1 MHVPFLLLVQTLRY
15 SLGPSKIFWAL
26 YHEKIG
32 CQSAYLKAFT
42 SWTLLLVSILSDPI
56 PLLISFKQLNIHV
69 GNISLMDQ
77 FEWDLSEP
85 LNSPEEFAL
94 SLCSD
99 LGLGGEFATAIAY
112 SIRGQLNWHSKT
124 YAFSEAPLPSVETA
138 IRSGTDVDNWGPYL
152 ETLTDA
158 EMEKKLRDQDRNTRF
173 VLYCICFF
181 SYSFITNYVSMDWID
196 KYAYFLTISAAA
208 FKMLKKHFY
217 KNFGS
222 LCQNIKENLSY
233 LLEKS
238 NPFAFHWLFVM
249 FSFWIAVLITLVL
262 AWQQSTKCTLFNAI
276 CNFLTYFW
284 DIVREMV

>member
-124 YAFSEAPLPSVETA
+124 YAFSEAPLPSVETS

-208 FKMLKKHFY
+208 FKMLKK
-217 KNFGS
+217 
-222 LCQNIKENLSY
+222 
-233 LLEKS
+233 
-238 NPFAFHWLFVM
+238 
-249 FSFWIAVLITLVL
+249 T
-262 AWQQSTKCTLFNAI
+262 
-276 CNFLTYFW
+276 FL
-284 DIVREMV
+284 